1 MTAQRNK
8 EIVDNIWRRYEQTL
22 KLLVSALEELAVK
35 PKEIIKEKIVYRARP
50 GDERLHVNTIN
61 LAGDQAEAYENKI
74 KELEKKIQELT
85 PATPTPTP
93 NMDYW
98 GRPKASTKEVD
109 DANYEK
115 RVEKKFARILKE
127 VKAGSLD
134 INTLNNQEQEIIRRM
149 LNNE

>member
-1 MTAQRNK
+1 
-8 EIVDNIWRRYEQTL
+8 
-22 KLLVSALEELAVK
+22 
-35 PKEIIKEKIVYRARP
+35 
-50 GDERLHVNTIN
+50 
-61 LAGDQAEAYENKI
+61 
-74 KELEKKIQELT
+74 
-85 PATPTPTP
+85 
-93 NMDYW
+93 MDYW

>member
-35 PKEIIKEKIVYRARP
+35 PKEIVKEKIIYKELP
-50 GDERLHVNTIN
+50 PDERLHVNTIN
-61 LAGDQAEAYENKI
+61 LAGDQAEAYEKKI
-74 KELEKKIQELT
+74 KELEQKIQELT
-85 PATPTPTP
+85 PPEPTPTP

-98 GRPKASTKEVD
+98 GRPKASKKEVD
-109 DANYEK
+109 DTSYEK

-127 VKAGSLD
+127 VKAGKLD